1 MADENQASPKYLELV
16 GIIEAAENSAPKADV
31 SFIDFSDPAFEAAS
45 SQQPPSY
52 EDLVA
57 VIEEIETGK
66 HVVHQP
72 TTQQKAAP
80 QPQRQPQPQQVQ
92 APPQAPPQAA
102 PPTTPPAEVQ
112 RAEAGR
118 ELGTVAQRLA
128 SAMPRIKEMRRR
140 RINVKDL
147 VLPNLSTADQISELE
162 RIIEGLRENVFDGE
176 HLPGQL
182 LHVDLFL
189 YLCWVYWHQGQQFA
203 SQRKY
208 EQLRGRAYAWKCDLV
223 PRDKV
228 SGLPYCDLHRQAV
241 CA

>member
-1 MADENQASPKYLELV
+1 MADENQASTKYLELV
-16 GIIEAAENSAPKADV
+16 GIIEAAENSAHKIDV
-31 SFIDFSDPAFEAAS
+31 SFIDLSDPAFEAAS
-45 SQQPPSY
+45 SQQSPSY

-72 TTQQKAAP
+72 ATQQKAAP
-80 QPQRQPQPQQVQ
+80 QPQRQPQPQQAQ

-102 PPTTPPAEVQ
+102 PPTTPPAEAQ

-176 HLPGQL
+176 HLEIVAQE
-182 LHVDLFL
+182 VF
-189 YLCWVYWHQGQQFA
+189 
-203 SQRKY
+203 
-208 EQLRGRAYAWKCDLV
+208 
-223 PRDKV
+223 
-228 SGLPYCDLHRQAV
+228 GLDQVVAGEKKSKKKPVAISELDMSLQAV
-241 CA
+241 RDQRLAQAVSILNGNGAG